1 MNRRCFI
8 IDDDPVAITL
18 VKKAI
23 VATAGLTLV
32 GHSTD
37 PVAAY
42 NDIASG
48 TIVADIIFMDV
59 DMPEM
64 TGMQLASFVK
74 PFAAVI
80 FVTGHPQYSLEAF
93 DKDVADF
100 LLKPFTYERF
110 LKAVQRAEALLSQP
124 KEFFF
129 VKVKSK
135 MQKIYKSQIIYVE
148 SKRNSICL
156 FLKENT
162 VYETLGNMEEM
173 MVVLGTKHFMRVH
186 QSFIVNL
193 AAIESLEGNMLALEA
208 KKEIPIGRTYKEKVI
223 EYINRHTPR
232 K

>member
-1 MNRRCFI
+1 MNRRCVI
-8 IDDDPVAITL
+8 IDDDPIAITL
-18 VKKAI
+18 VEKAI
-23 VATAGLTLV
+23 VATTGLTLLAC
-32 GHSTD
+32 STD

-42 NDIASG
+42 NEIASG
-48 TIVADIIFMDV
+48 AIVTDIVFMDV
-59 DMPEM
+59 DMPNIN
-64 TGMQLASFVK
+64 GMQLASLIK
-74 PFAAVI
+74 PYAVVI

-110 LKAVQRAEALLSQP
+110 VKAVQRAEALLSQP
-124 KEFFF
+124 KDFFF

-148 SKRNSICL
+148 SKRNSICFL
-156 FLKENT
+156 LKENR

-173 MVVLGTKHFMRVH
+173 MVTLGNKDFMRVH

-193 AAIESLEGNMLALEA
+193 AAIESLEGNMLALEG
-208 KKEIPIGRTYKEKVI
+208 KKEVPIGRTYKEAVM
-223 EYINRHTPR
+223 EYINRHLPR